1 MYVELGELIA
11 PRGSVDW
18 LADTAAAV
26 KKNGDGPKT
35 AVSESR
41 LPPKSCLIIIF
52 PLKLKMGY
60 SWVSYIFCTNPDSDV
75 IWSSQLPIFR
85 QDRCG
90 GGLCWPANL
99 IGLGRTRYLG
109 SCGFWKIQNY
119 KWCPW
124 FFSSTS
130 DIPIAHMDPY

>member
-41 LPPKSCLIIIF
+41 LPP
-52 PLKLKMGY
+52 
-60 SWVSYIFCTNPDSDV
+60 NHA
-75 IWSSQLPIFR
+75 WS
-85 QDRCG
+85 
-90 GGLCWPANL
+90 
-99 IGLGRTRYLG
+99 
-109 SCGFWKIQNY
+109 
-119 KWCPW
+119 
-124 FFSSTS
+124 
-130 DIPIAHMDPY
+130 